1 MTIRVLHVGLGPV
14 GAAIARQ
21 IAAHKGFQLVGGID
35 IDPAKADRDLG
46 EVVGLDRPTRIKVS
60 LEPARAI
67 KSTRPHVVVL
77 ATGSTLK
84 SVAPQIEQI
93 VKARV
98 PIVSTTEELAYPTDR
113 NRRLWKRLDDVARR
127 AKVAVLGTGINPG
140 FVMDVLPLVLTT
152 PCERVDAIVVNRVM
166 DARVR
171 RLPFQQKIG
180 AGLTREQFKAQ
191 VADGSV
197 RHVGFEQSIRMIA
210 DALGWRL
217 DRITEDIKP
226 KIADATV
233 SSEFLAVDP
242 GYVSGVVQD
251 AIGYSKGKAVVRL
264 HLEAYLGAPESSD
277 SILIE
282 GSPPLSV
289 TVPGG
294 IHGDTGTAA
303 VIVNS
308 IPRLLMAKPGL
319 RTMRDLQTPSIHVYR
334 RV

>member
-1 MTIRVLHVGLGPV
+1 MPIRVLHVGLGPV

-21 IAAHKGFQLVGGID
+21 IANRKGFQLVGGID
-35 IDPAKADRDLG
+35 IDPAKADRDVGEIIGLG
-46 EVVGLDRPTRIKVS
+46 RQTRFKVS
-60 LEPARAI
+60 LEPLKVI

-77 ATGSTLK
+77 ATGSSLK
-84 SVAPQIEQI
+84 SVFPQIEQI

-98 PIVSTTEELAYPTDR
+98 PIISTTEELAYPTGR
-113 NRRLWKRLDDVARR
+113 NRRLWKRLDGIAQR

-152 PCERVDAIVVNRVM
+152 PCERVDAVVVNRVM
-166 DARVR
+166 DARAR

-180 AGLTREQFKAQ
+180 AGLTREQFTAQ

-217 DRITEDIKP
+217 DRFTEDIKP
-226 KIADATV
+226 KIAETTV

-242 GYVSGVVQD
+242 GYVAGVIQE
-251 AIGYSKGKAVVRL
+251 AIGYRKGQAVVRL

-282 GSPPLSV
+282 GSPRLSV

-303 VIVNS
+303 VVANS
-308 IPRLLMAKPGL
+308 IPRLLTAKPGL
-319 RTMRDLQTPSIHVYR
+319 RTMRDLQTPSFAGVR
-334 RV
+334 S

>member
-21 IAAHKGFQLVGGID
+21 IATRKGFQLVGGID
-35 IDPAKADRDLG
+35 IDPSKADRDLG
-46 EVVGLDRPTRIKVS
+46 EVIGLGRHTRIKVS
-60 LEPARAI
+60 LEPAKAI

-84 SVAPQIEQI
+84 SVSPQIEQI

-113 NRRLWKRLDDVARR
+113 NRRLWRRLDALARR

-152 PCERVDAIVVNRVM
+152 PCERVDAIVVNRVI
-166 DARVR
+166 DARAR

-180 AGLTREQFKAQ
+180 AGLTRDQFKAQ

-217 DRITEDIKP
+217 DRVTEDIKP
-226 KIADATV
+226 KLADATV
-233 SSEFLAVDP
+233 ASEFLAVDP

-251 AIGYSKGKAVVRL
+251 AIGYRKGQAVIRL

-282 GSPPLSV
+282 GSPRLSV
-289 TVPGG
+289 TIPGG
-294 IHGDTGTAA
+294 IHGDAGTAA

-308 IPRLLMAKPGL
+308 IPRLLTAKPGL
-319 RTMRDLQTPSIHVYR
+319 RTMRDLQTPSIYNGGF
-334 RV
+334 